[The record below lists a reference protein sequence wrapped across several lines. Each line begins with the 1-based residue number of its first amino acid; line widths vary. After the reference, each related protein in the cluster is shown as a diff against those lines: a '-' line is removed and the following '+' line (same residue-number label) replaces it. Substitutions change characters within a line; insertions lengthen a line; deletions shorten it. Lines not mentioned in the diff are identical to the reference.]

1 RSRPVTRAFV
11 VGRRRRGRPIG
22 PAGHTAQELLE
33 QAGWEV
39 ETKVVYRKRELRHAA
54 KAAAKDGVDVVVVVG
69 GDGAVFQVVNAVAE
83 TKVVVGIIPKG
94 TGNLVAVNLGIP
106 IDVEKAANVVV
117 EGKVRTID
125 LGRVTVDGK
134 KRDFA
139 VACGIGFD
147 AVVMDATE
155 AAQKRRWGKLA
166 YLANAVREG
175 SRVRD
180 AEYELTIDG
189 DET

>member
-1 RSRPVTRAFV
+1 
-11 VGRRRRGRPIG
+11 
-22 PAGHTAQELLE
+22 
-33 QAGWEV
+33 
-39 ETKVVYRKRELRHAA
+39 
-54 KAAAKDGVDVVVVVG
+54 
-69 GDGAVFQVVNAVAE
+69 
-83 TKVVVGIIPKG
+83 
-94 TGNLVAVNLGIP
+94 
-106 IDVEKAANVVV
+106 
-117 EGKVRTID
+117 
-125 LGRVTVDGK
+125 
-134 KRDFA
+134 DFA

-189 DET
+189 DETTMTAAQVFVANFGRMASLIQPRRRVVPDDGLLDVIVVQGANPGEFVRAGWEAIRQRSMGTTDGGRAFRVRAREVSIK